1 MKQTVL
7 ELKLSGKSHRQ
18 IASMLGLPLGTV
30 RTWCNRSPLT
40 KDNEAHRQC
49 FTIPQ
54 PRMSTGTGLAL
65 QYAPLPEQQ
74 QQTGDR
80 ELDAYLWLARVI
92 DTGDAAQIKKALM
105 AADTIKTPVK
115 ALMRRYSAYLLATT
129 GNTMQAVF
137 GVMGVDD
144 LKNKAARSLE
154 RTATVLEF
162 VACLGS
168 LEAVDTP
175 YGAEKIM
182 LDALGDREVTF
193 NQRGYVVEGL
203 DDVIHSLPEPHT
215 LSDVCRE
222 LAYWAWQHKT
232 HSAVQKHLGV
242 EYWESHPIINLREDY
257 LDKRLSELIPKSRTE
272 ALSTYD
278 YLLATEYRGDKH
290 IEEKIVRALIGG
302 A

>member
-18 IASMLGLPLGTV
+18 IANSLGLPLGTV

-80 ELDAYLWLARVI
+80 ELDAYLWLALVI
-92 DTGDAAQIKKALM
+92 DTGDAAQISKALK
-105 AADTIKTPVK
+105 AAEAIKTPVK
-115 ALMRRYSAYLLATT
+115 ELMRRYSAHLLATT
-129 GNTMQAVF
+129 GNPIKAVF
-137 GVMGVDD
+137 GTMGVDD
-144 LKNKAARSLE
+144 LKNKAAKTLE
-154 RTATVLEF
+154 RTETVMEF

-168 LEAVDTP
+168 LEAVNTP

-182 LDALGDREVTF
+182 LDALGDREMTF
-193 NQRGYVVEGL
+193 GPRGYVVEGVE
-203 DDVIHSLPEPHT
+203 DAIRCLPEPHT

-222 LAYWAWQHKT
+222 LAYWAWQYKT
-232 HSAVQKHLGV
+232 HSAVQKHLGMG
-242 EYWESHPIINLREDY
+242 YCDPHPIVTLREDY
-257 LDKRLSELIPKSRTE
+257 LDKRLSELIPKSRAE
-272 ALSTYD
+272 ALATYD

-302 A
+302 T